1 VVDVLAELSYF
12 LWRLL
17 VETIDLN
24 VAYHQSTFK
33 TKAVG
38 SGIVISLSLV
48 FRVVTLTSDYILAES
63 ERERQGACFKINFS
77 AR

>member
-1 VVDVLAELSYF
+1 MVDVLAELSYF
-12 LWRLL
+12 LRRLL
-17 VETIDLN
+17 GEPIDLN
-24 VAYHQSTFK
+24 VAYLQATFK
-33 TKAVG
+33 AKAVG

-48 FRVVTLTSDYILAES
+48 FRVVTLTSDHILAES